1 MKFKIVFFQD
11 GQSVVIY
18 CDIIMSQRNIR
29 SSSRQPS
36 NFLLEWLIDVKNINI
51 FKNNFHKTYIK
62 HIFFQ
67 VKQWNWKLKIVQY
80 FNLHSILFQVIMHYF
95 FKSIYNIYLIKLTVV
110 FKCLFIFYL
119 SLLNSYHSYY
129 LY

>member
-51 FKNNFHKTYIK
+51 FKNNFHKTYI
-62 HIFFQ
+62 FPSEAM
-67 VKQWNWKLKIVQY
+67 KLKIK
-80 FNLHSILFQVIMHYF
+80 NSSIF
-95 FKSIYNIYLIKLTVV
+95 
-110 FKCLFIFYL
+110 
-119 SLLNSYHSYY
+119 
-129 LY
+129 